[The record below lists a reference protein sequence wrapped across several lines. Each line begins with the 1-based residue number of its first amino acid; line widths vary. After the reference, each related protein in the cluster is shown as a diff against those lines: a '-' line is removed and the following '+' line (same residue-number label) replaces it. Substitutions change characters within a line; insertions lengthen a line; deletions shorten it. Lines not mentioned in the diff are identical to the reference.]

1 MKSHTVFAGLFL
13 LSITQSSY
21 SQDLGNL
28 AFDRFNNTAKGL
40 CGPSIIEYTGVN
52 QNRTDGRVGG
62 WNYDGE
68 VTMKVTSGQK
78 VITPPLGVGR
88 ITAVCLGESR
98 PILVV
103 IEDKEP
109 SKRFFKAYDAR
120 SLAPISEKE
129 GCNFVCMEEAGVKI
143 PPKLASFDPP
153 ID

>member
-1 MKSHTVFAGLFL
+1 
-13 LSITQSSY
+13 
-21 SQDLGNL
+21 
-28 AFDRFNNTAKGL
+28 
-40 CGPSIIEYTGVN
+40 
-52 QNRTDGRVGG
+52 
-62 WNYDGE
+62 
-68 VTMKVTSGQK
+68 MKVTSGQK
-78 VITPPLGVGR
+78 IITPPLGVGR
-88 ITAVCLGESR
+88 ITAVCLGGSR

-103 IEDKEP
+103 IEDKAP